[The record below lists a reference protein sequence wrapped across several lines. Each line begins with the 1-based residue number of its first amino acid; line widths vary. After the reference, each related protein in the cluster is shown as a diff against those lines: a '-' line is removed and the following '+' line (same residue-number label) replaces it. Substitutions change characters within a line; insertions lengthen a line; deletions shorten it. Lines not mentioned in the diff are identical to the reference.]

1 MRKTRRFFLI
11 LLAITF
17 LTACGGGKPD
27 DVSDEMYQTAVYVI
41 KVCDLYLDGEAT
53 QEETKE
59 KIRGIDTSDFDITS
73 ASTKEVEI
81 WSGIT
86 GLHADCTKMKYGGFE
101 VSDFKEHRD
110 KIAEAIN
117 YKK

>member
-41 KVCDLYLDGEAT
+41 KVCDLYLNGEAT
-53 QEETKE
+53 KEETKE
-59 KIRGIDTSDFDITS
+59 KLDDIELPDI
-73 ASTKEVEI
+73 EVESSSSNEFSI
-81 WSGIT
+81 YCGIMN
-86 GLHADCTKMKYGGFE
+86 LHAHCTRMKYGNFE
-101 VSDFKEHRD
+101 LSKFKEDRD

-117 YKK
+117 YK